1 MQRIENLGAPAI
13 PPAIQRNRWK
23 DVLGASISAFALF
36 LGLSMLILQPAQAQV
51 LYGSVVG
58 TVTDSSG
65 AAVPGAAIVITNIG
79 TNDSRNAQSDA
90 GGVYTISTVPAGIYK
105 ITVTKQGFSSF
116 VTDRV
121 EVTANNVVR
130 VDPKLAVGSVSQ
142 TVEVQSAA
150 TAQLQT
156 DTADVH
162 SELPSQIFET
172 APQATRTYEGVFNLV
187 PGMLPPTGQLAG
199 GTNNPSKSMNFGA
212 NGTGTTGPN
221 VRIDGVS
228 ATAPRQQYQTSFVP
242 SVEAI
247 QSVNIVTNTP
257 DAEQG
262 LSGGP
267 SITVQ
272 LKSGSNGVHGA
283 FYWYNITSATEARNF
298 FQPPSQKVPHLVD
311 NDTGGWIGGPLIP
324 NKLFY
329 WAGYEGDFTEQGY
342 AGLISVPTPQMLS
355 GNLSGSATPIYDPAT
370 GNPATGAGR
379 TAFPGNIIPANRI
392 SPVAKIL
399 NSYAPAP
406 NVPGV
411 PNNNLSTVQPTSYNL
426 HKIDTKIDYQA
437 TTKLR
442 VSGRYG
448 YQPYNNVQQPLFGNF
463 LGGAS
468 SGWSAFSANGA
479 GNYQQYGATL
489 AISGSATY
497 VFNPTLIADFTFGET
512 QAHQLLFPVQ
522 TNVKVGLNVLGIP
535 GTNVGTLPF
544 AGGLPQFDINGYPS
558 STSVTWGYSYTPL
571 EYKDP
576 VFEYTGN
583 VTKIIGAHNIR
594 AGEDIINVHMNHI
607 ETNPTVFQFS
617 GGVTSIPGGASPGIY
632 QGVGDYLLGLPT
644 TTNNSAL
651 SVPEVNWRYWN
662 LSFYA
667 RDQWQ
672 MNKRMTINYG
682 VRYEYYP
689 VPKVL
694 NPGMPFNN
702 LVYEPNNPTVE
713 LCGVNGNPS
722 NCDINVSK
730 KLFAPSVGISYRA
743 TDKIV
748 VRSGYALS
756 PQQVQMAN
764 TALYSYP
771 LTTQQVYNG
780 ATTYVPASTTLATGF
795 PLIPTPPFA
804 QGTLP
809 IPSGTGNLATSP
821 KNFTRGYFQTY
832 NLTVQ
837 NDLTH
842 GLIFQIGYV
851 GTRGVHIDN
860 AVNFNYGQL
869 GGGTASQPFAKY
881 GITAATTSFEPAYS
895 VSYNALQSSLTK
907 QFSHGLSFQ
916 SAYTWSRDILQGY
929 PFNGTNQTGAQ
940 AIAIPQYW
948 YLNKQVDGNDR
959 TQNFI
964 ISTTYAIPV
973 GAGRQYLTHGPAA
986 WVLGG
991 WTING
996 IFSHVSG
1003 LPFSVSAS
1011 GASCNCPGSTQRA
1024 NQVKPTVAKGT
1035 GAPRTATDNG
1045 GWFDPTAFAPVTT
1058 ATFGNA
1064 SYNSLR
1070 GPGAT
1075 NLDANV
1081 FRDFHIWERV
1091 NMQFRAESFNVSNTP
1106 HFAVPGANVSNATIV
1121 NGSPTAS
1128 GGYDQITALNPLGR
1142 LIGPR
1147 YFRFGL
1153 RFTF

>member
-1 MQRIENLGAPAI
+1 MVDRFENFRAPAI
-13 PPAIQRNRWK
+13 PAAIQRDRWE
-23 DVLGASISAFALF
+23 DILRLSIWACALF
-36 LGLSMLILQPAQAQV
+36 LGLPILISKPVEAQV
-51 LYGSVVG
+51 LYGSMVG
-58 TVTDSSG
+58 TVTDQSG
-65 AAVPGAAIVITNIG
+65 SAVPGASVVITNLE
-79 TNDSRNAQSDA
+79 TNDARNAQTDS
-90 GGVYTISTVPAGIYK
+90 GGVYTISTVPAGNFK
-105 ITVTKQGFSSF
+105 VSVTKQGYNTF
-116 VTDRV
+116 VTNSV

-130 VDPKLAVGSVSQ
+130 VDPKLTVGAVSQ

-162 SELPSQIFET
+162 SELSST
-172 APQATRTYEGVFNLV
+172 ALATLPQATRTYEGVFNLV

-247 QSVNIVTNTP
+247 QSVNIVTNSP

-267 SITVQ
+267 SVTVQ

-283 FYWYNITSATEARNF
+283 FYWYNVTSATEARNY
-298 FQPPSQKVPHLVD
+298 FQPVGQKPPHLVD
-311 NDTGGWIGGPLIP
+311 NDTGGWIGGPIIRD
-324 NKLFY
+324 KLFY
-329 WAGYEGDFTEQGY
+329 WAGYEGDYALQGY
-342 AGLISVPTPQMLS
+342 AGVISVPTPQMLA
-355 GNLSGSATPIYDPAT
+355 GNLSQSTTPIYDPAT
-370 GNPATGAGR
+370 GNPTTGTGK
-379 TAFPGNIIPANRI
+379 TPFPGNIIPTNRI

-406 NVPGV
+406 NIPGL
-411 PNNNLSTVQPTSYNL
+411 PNNNLSTVQPTTYNL

-448 YQPYNNVQQPLFGNF
+448 YQPYNNVQQPLFGPF

-468 SGWSAFSANGA
+468 SGWSAFSPNGA
-479 GNYQQYGATL
+479 GNYEQHGATL
-489 AISGSATY
+489 AVSGSATY
-497 VFNPTLIADFTFGET
+497 VFSPALVADFTFGAT

-522 TNVKVGLNVLGIP
+522 TNVKVGLDVLGIP
-535 GTNVGTLPF
+535 GTNVGSLPF

-583 VTKIIGAHNIR
+583 VTKIIGSHNIR

-617 GGVTSIPGGASPGIY
+617 GGATSLPGGASPGIY
-632 QGVGDYLLGLPT
+632 QGVADYLLGLPT

-651 SVPEVNWRYWN
+651 GVPEVEWRYWN
-662 LSFYA
+662 ISFYV

-672 MNKRMTINYG
+672 MSHRMTVNYG
-682 VRYEYYP
+682 LRYEYYP
-689 VPKVL
+689 VPSVV

-702 LVYEPNNPTVE
+702 LVYQPNNPTVS
-713 LCGVNGNPS
+713 LCGVNGNS
-722 NCDINVSK
+722 GNCGINVSK
-730 KLFAPSVGISYRA
+730 KLFAPSIGVSYRA

-756 PQQVQMAN
+756 PMQVQMAN

-780 ATTYVPASTTLATGF
+780 ANSYLAASTTLATGF
-795 PLIPTPPFA
+795 PLIATPDFA
-804 QGTLP
+804 AGTLP
-809 IPSGTGNLATSP
+809 IPRGTGNLATSP

-837 NDLTH
+837 NDFGH

-851 GTRGVHIDN
+851 GTHGVHLDN
-860 AVNFNYGQL
+860 AVNFNYGTL
-869 GGGTASQPFAKY
+869 GGGSASQPFNQY
-881 GITAATTSFEPAYS
+881 GITAATTSFEPAFS
-895 VSYNALQSSLTK
+895 DGYNSLQVTLQK
-907 QFSHGLSFQ
+907 QLSHGLYFQ
-916 SAYTWSRDILQGY
+916 SAYTWSRDIQAGY
-929 PFNGTNQTGAQ
+929 TFNGTNETGAQ

-948 YLNKQVDGNDR
+948 YLNKQVDANDR
-959 TQNFI
+959 THNFI
-964 ISTTYAIPV
+964 ISATYAIPV
-973 GAGRQYLTHGPAA
+973 GEGRQYLTHGPAA

-991 WTING
+991 WSVNG

-1011 GASCNCPGSTQRA
+1011 AASCNCPGSTQRA
-1024 NQVKPTVAKGT
+1024 NQVKSNAAKVGR
-1035 GAPRTATDNG
+1035 GVLGQPY
-1045 GWFDPTAFAPVTT
+1045 FDPTAFAPVTT
-1058 ATFGNA
+1058 VAFGTA
-1064 SYNSLR
+1064 SFNSLR

-1081 FRDFHIWERV
+1081 FRDFQIWERV
-1091 NMQFRAESFNVSNTP
+1091 NMQFRAEGYNVSNTP
-1106 HFAVPGANVSNATIV
+1106 HFAVPGANVSNATLV
-1121 NGSPTAS
+1121 NGVATAS

-1147 YFRFGL
+1147 YLKFGL